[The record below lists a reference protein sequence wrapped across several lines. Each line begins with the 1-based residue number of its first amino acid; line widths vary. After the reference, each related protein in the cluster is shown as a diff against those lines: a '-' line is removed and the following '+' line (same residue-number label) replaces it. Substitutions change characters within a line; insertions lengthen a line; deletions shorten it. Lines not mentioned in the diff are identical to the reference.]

1 MKREILVEILLKSAD
16 GDHKEAKNQKQVFK
30 WYPKEENMHESQKN
44 S

>member
-1 MKREILVEILLKSAD
+1 MKCGILIETWLKSAD